1 MEKYLTAIE
10 TANPDYL
17 WKKNYGIPFGDWL
30 SPEGP
35 TPEDIVATAY
45 WAYDVTLMQQMAHA
59 LGKHADEKKYA
70 EVFEKIKGSFNQAY
84 VRPDGFRS
92 EEHTSE
98 LQSPMYLV
106 CRLLLEKKKKNKYT
120 KTSRK
125 SNENIESKTV
135 VIIMN

>member
-45 WAYDVTLMQQMAHA
+45 WAYDVTLMKQMAHA
-59 LGKHADEKKYA
+59 LGKDADEKKYR
-70 EVFEKIKGSFNQAY
+70 EVFEKIKDSFNKAY
-84 VRPDGFRS
+84 VRPDGFVGGVPPPPVFASGTATKHSGKTIRQPTRS
-92 EEHTSE
+92 
-98 LQSPMYLV
+98 
-106 CRLLLEKKKKNKYT
+106 
-120 KTSRK
+120 
-125 SNENIESKTV
+125 
-135 VIIMN
+135 VI